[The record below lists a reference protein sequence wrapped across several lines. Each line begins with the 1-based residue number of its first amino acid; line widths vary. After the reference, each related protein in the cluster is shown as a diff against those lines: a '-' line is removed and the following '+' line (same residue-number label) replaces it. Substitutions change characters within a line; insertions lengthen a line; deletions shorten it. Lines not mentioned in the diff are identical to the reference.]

1 MRRSLSSISAV
12 LAQLIA
18 FALASPDLL
27 AMQMPREDVV
37 DAEAIGSGLCVSNLF
52 QSNMV
57 LQRDEPIRIWGWA
70 DPQEEITVSFAGHQ
84 VTGRADDSRVWT
96 VALPPVAANSQ
107 PQALSIKGTR
117 SNLVLENILVGDVWV
132 LGGQSNMEFEI
143 SKVENGELEVISANY
158 PEIRILTVPYG
169 QGPEKVRGFAR
180 LHEWSDWFGQHFRK
194 GDWDICT
201 PETVRDLSAIG
212 YVFARRVHMAGKV
225 PVGVIDASR
234 GGTTVESWTPLSVLQ
249 KMDSPTTRAK
259 LAKFEEAARQWNAA
273 DDLQGRIAQHEQ
285 WLDRQMKEGK
295 PVPEDRKK
303 PPADLRPGPIGD
315 HNYPGHCYAG
325 MIAPLEGLAVRGV
338 IFHQGYNNA
347 FEGSVGAEMYGDIF
361 PQMIQ
366 SWRAAFN
373 DPALPFGILS
383 LCTEGYPQTRE
394 DYCEKMFNAGIDI
407 RAAHYRTFLDS
418 YIAGDTNIGFA
429 STYDLRRRWYHPQLK
444 IPAGERIAR
453 WALATQYGF
462 AREID
467 WKPPMLAGME
477 PMGGALLLKMDTEVG
492 DPEEGRIEGFAIAGE
507 DRRFHP
513 ADVRYRETGV
523 DAEGRPQ
530 IDRKQLLLSSPM
542 VANPI
547 HFRYGWGRNPL
558 ANLQAIGN
566 KDLPFATQKSD
577 NWRMEEVPLGVLEG
591 SPDLPLSRENG
602 DRIIRALRE
611 QDKARRIKEAQML
624 LESAG
629 ESR

>member
-1 MRRSLSSISAV
+1 MKTLLS
-12 LAQLIA
+12 
-18 FALASPDLL
+18 ALALL
-27 AMQMPREDVV
+27 GLALPGRADVTLPT
-37 DAEAIGSGLCVSNLF
+37 IFGSH
-52 QSNMV
+52 MV
-57 LQRDEPIRIWGWA
+57 LQRDKPIRIWGWA
-70 DPQEEITVSFAGHQ
+70 EPQEEITVSFAGQQ

-117 SNLVLENILVGDVWV
+117 SNLLLENILVGDVWV

-180 LHEWSDWFGQHFRK
+180 LHEWSDWFGRHFRK

-212 YVFARRVHMAGKV
+212 YVFARRVHMASKV

-259 LAKFEEAARQWNAA
+259 LAQFEEAARQWNAA
-273 DDLQGRIAQHEQ
+273 DDLQGRIAHHEQ

-325 MIAPLEGLAVRGV
+325 MIAPLEGLAVKGV

-383 LCTEGYPQTRE
+383 LCTEGHPQTRE

-407 RAAHYRTFLDS
+407 RAAHYRTFLDLN
-418 YIAGDTNIGFA
+418 IAGDTNIGFA

-477 PMGGALLLKMDTEVG
+477 QVEGGLLLKMDSEVG

-542 VANPI
+542 VPNPI